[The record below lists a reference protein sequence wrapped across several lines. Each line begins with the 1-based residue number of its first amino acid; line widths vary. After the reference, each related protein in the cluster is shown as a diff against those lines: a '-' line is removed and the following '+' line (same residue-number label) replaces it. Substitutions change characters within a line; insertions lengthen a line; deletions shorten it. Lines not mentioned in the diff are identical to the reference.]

1 MEKITMFV
9 LENCPYCRQARKDL
23 AELMKEEAYQN
34 LEVTMIDEAR
44 QPEIANQYDYYY
56 VPTFYLGN
64 QKKLEGALTREQ
76 IQNFLDEALRS

>member
-9 LENCPYCRQARKDL
+9 LENCPYCRQARRDL
-23 AELMKEEAYQN
+23 AELLKEEAYQK
-34 LEVTMIDEAR
+34 LEITLIDEAR

-64 QKKLEGALTREQ
+64 QKKLEGVLTREQ